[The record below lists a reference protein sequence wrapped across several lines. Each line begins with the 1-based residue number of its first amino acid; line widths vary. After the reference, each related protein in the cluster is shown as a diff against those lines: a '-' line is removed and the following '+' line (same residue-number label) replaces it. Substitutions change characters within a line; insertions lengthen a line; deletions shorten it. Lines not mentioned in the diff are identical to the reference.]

1 MYVSV
6 IRSHWFTSY
15 QNFILLFAY
24 INISICTKL
33 HIFTQFEHLNKTE
46 VFSSSLSF
54 IFSLYHTIWAK
65 KIHMYKIWYKQKHT
79 WFFFHMSGFTGSKH
93 PFEDNSSQ
101 NKPEH
106 RLQLIADA
114 CLHARLF
121 WSHFKRDVLS
131 WLNMH
136 PCRDLSD
143 CEVWDAC
150 VTHSRSSLG
159 RWEKDSGSNDSMLLK
174 CRYLCERESHCF
186 TCHKHS
192 I

>member
-1 MYVSV
+1 MQISV

-15 QNFILLFAY
+15 KNFILLFVY

-33 HIFTQFEHLNKTE
+33 HIFTQFEHLNKTA
-46 VFSSSLSF
+46 VFRSS
-54 IFSLYHTIWAK
+54 IFSFDHTIWAK
-65 KIHMYKIWYKQKHT
+65 QILVYKIWYKQKHT
-79 WFFFHMSGFTGSKH
+79 WFFVRVYRVKTSLWRQSI
-93 PFEDNSSQ
+93 SQ
-101 NKPEH
+101 NKPG
-106 RLQLIADA
+106 RLQLIADV

-131 WLNMH
+131 WLNMQR
-136 PCRDLSD
+136 CGDRSD

-174 CRYLCERESHCF
+174 CRYLWERVTSF
-186 TCHKHS
+186 YLP
-192 I
+192 